1 MKKNLIYG
9 VMTLLVLVTTSCK
22 DYLDI
27 NTNPNA
33 ATNASA
39 QLVLPQAIVGT
50 AALTVSYNNYGAHFG
65 GYVANAG
72 GFSGFGNL
80 LNYNLV
86 TGDYNGLWVSTYD
99 NLEDYKYVIDQ
110 STGVEGQSYFNA
122 TAKIMTALQYQRL
135 VDAFG
140 NVPYTEALQGTAG
153 RTPKYDDAATI
164 YQDLVAKLDEA
175 IAEIDG
181 AKFPVALNSSSDP
194 MFGGNMT
201 SWKQFANTLKL
212 RILVR
217 MSGVSAL
224 NSFVTT
230 KFAAIDKTLG
240 FLSTDAIV
248 NPGYTKQDGK
258 QNPMWNSW
266 GYTVAG
272 AVSNTSRIPTQF
284 IFGFYK
290 AQKLTDNGRG
300 SVIFKNFASAS
311 APTPVNQLGNET
323 NAPTII
329 TSYST
334 WYTGTFNSASSIT
347 NALGILK
354 GPSMGQPIM
363 LAAESYFLQAEAQLK
378 GYLPGTFATSFD
390 QGITQSFNYLYKDVT
405 NVVAA
410 GKNVA
415 ADVATYKADNA
426 TSTNNYLVNIG
437 LATTNEQRLE
447 AIITQKYI
455 ALNMINS
462 EEGWNEYRRT
472 GYPKSNPAGNGYTN
486 IASNKSNSTR
496 PDKLPTR
503 ILYPSSEQSY
513 NAANFKTV
521 NQFADLIFW
530 DPN

>member
-1 MKKNLIYG
+1 MKKNLIFG
-9 VMTLLVLVTTSCK
+9 VLTLLVLVSSSCK

-27 NTNPNA
+27 NANPNA
-33 ATNASA
+33 ATAASA

-65 GYVANAG
+65 GYIANAG

-80 LNYNLV
+80 LNYNIV
-86 TGDYNGLWVSTYD
+86 PGDYNGLWVSTYD
-99 NLEDYKYVIDQ
+99 NLQDYKYVIDQ
-110 STGVEGQSYFNA
+110 SAGVAGQSYFSA
-122 TAKIMTALQYQRL
+122 AAKIMTALQFQRL
-135 VDAFG
+135 VDAYG
-140 NVPYTEALQGTAG
+140 NVPYTEALQGTAN

-164 YQDLVAKLDEA
+164 YQDLVVKLDEA
-175 IAEIDG
+175 IAEING
-181 AKFPVALNSSSDP
+181 ATFPVALNSSSDP
-194 MFGGNMT
+194 MFAGDMNR
-201 SWKQFANTLKL
+201 WKQFANTLKL
-212 RILVR
+212 RILIR

-224 NSFVTT
+224 APVVTAR
-230 KFAAIDKTLG
+230 FAALDQTLG
-240 FLSTDAIV
+240 FLTADAIV
-248 NPGYTKQDGK
+248 NPGYTRQTNQ

-272 AVSNTSRIPTQF
+272 ALSNSSRLPTQF

-290 AQKLTDNGRG
+290 GQKLTDNGRG
-300 SVIFKNFASAS
+300 AVVFKNFASTT

-323 NAPTII
+323 NAPTVI
-329 TSYST
+329 TNYST
-334 WYTGTFNSASSIT
+334 WYTGTFSSASSIS

-363 LAAESYFLQAEAQLK
+363 LAAESHFLQAEARLK
-378 GYLPGTFATSFD
+378 GYIAGDFAASFD
-390 QGITQSFNYLYKDVT
+390 QGITQSFTYLYKDVT
-405 NVVAA
+405 NAVGA

-415 ADVATYKADNA
+415 ADVATYKTANPE
-426 TSTNNYLVNIG
+426 SYLVNIG
-437 LATTNEQRLE
+437 LATTAAQRLE

-472 GYPKSNPAGNGYTN
+472 GYPVTNPVGNGYTN

-496 PDKLPTR
+496 PDRLPTR

>member
-1 MKKNLIYG
+1 MKKTSLYWLL
-9 VMTLLVLVTTSCK
+9 TLVALVTSSC
-22 DYLDI
+22 DNYLDI
-27 NTNPNA
+27 NANPNSA
-33 ATNASA
+33 ISASA
-39 QLVLPQAIVGT
+39 QLVLPQAIVS
-50 AALTVSYNNYGAHFG
+50 AAGLSSSYNNYGAHFG
-65 GYVANAG
+65 GYMANAG

-86 TGDYNGLWVSTYD
+86 TGDYNGLWVNTYD
-99 NLEDYKYVIDQ
+99 NLQDFKYVIDQ
-110 STGVEGQSYFNA
+110 TEGVEGQGYFNA
-122 TAKIMTALQYQRL
+122 TAKIMTVLDFARL

-140 NVPYTEALQGTAG
+140 NVPYSEALLGNAG

-164 YQDLVAKLDEA
+164 YQDLVVKLDAA
-175 IAEIDG
+175 IAAIDA
-181 AKFPVALNSSSDP
+181 AKFPLALNSSSDP
-194 MFGGNMT
+194 LFKGNMT
-201 SWKQFANTLKL
+201 TWKQFANTLKL
-212 RILVR
+212 RLLIR

-224 NSFVTT
+224 SSFVTT
-230 KFAAIDKTLG
+230 KFAALDKTLG
-240 FLSTDAIV
+240 FLTTDAIV
-248 NPGYTKQDGK
+248 NPGYIKQDGK
-258 QNPMWNSW
+258 QNPTWGTW

-272 AVSNTSRIPTQF
+272 ALANSSRIPTQF
-284 IFGFYK
+284 AFGFYK
-290 AQKLTDNGRG
+290 GQKLTDTGRG
-300 SVIFKNFASAS
+300 TVIYKNFASTT
-311 APTPVNQLGNET
+311 APTPINQLGNES
-323 NAPTII
+323 NAPAII
-329 TSYST
+329 ASYST

-347 NALGILK
+347 DALGVLK

-363 LAAESYFLQAEAQLK
+363 LASEAYFLQAEAQLK

-390 QGITQSFNYLYKDVT
+390 QGITQSFTYLYKDVT
-405 NVVAA
+405 NVVGA
-410 GKNVA
+410 GKNVT
-415 ADVATYKADNA
+415 ADVATYKTDNA
-426 TSTNNYLVNIG
+426 TSYLVNIA

-472 GYPKSNPAGNGYTN
+472 GYPKTDPAGNGYTN

-513 NAANFKTV
+513 NAANFKAV

>member
-1 MKKNLIYG
+1 MKKNLIFG
-9 VMTLLVLVTTSCK
+9 LLTLVALGTTSCK

-27 NTNPNA
+27 NTNPNS
-33 ATNASA
+33 ATSVSA
-39 QLVLPQAIVGT
+39 PLVLPQAIVGT

-86 TGDYNGLWVSTYD
+86 AADYNGLWVSTYD
-99 NLEDYKYVIDQ
+99 NLQDYKYVIDQ
-110 STGVEGQSYFNA
+110 SAGVAGQSYFSA

-140 NVPYTEALQGTAG
+140 DVPYTEALQGNAG
-153 RTPKYDDAATI
+153 RTPKYDNAATI
-164 YQDLVAKLDEA
+164 YQDLIVKLDDA
-175 IAEIDG
+175 ITEING
-181 AKFPVALNSSSDP
+181 AKFPVALNASSDP
-194 MFGGNMT
+194 LFAGNMT
-201 SWKQFANTLKL
+201 LWKQFANTLKL

-217 MSGVSAL
+217 ISGVSAL
-224 NSFVTT
+224 SSFVTT
-230 KFAAIDKTLG
+230 KMAALDKTLG
-240 FLSTDAIV
+240 FLTTDAIV
-248 NPGYTKQDGK
+248 NPGYLKQDGK

-266 GYTVAG
+266 GYNVAG
-272 AVSNTSRIPTQF
+272 ALANSSRIPTQF
-284 IFGFYK
+284 IYGFYK
-290 AQKLTDNGRG
+290 GQKLVDNGRG
-300 SVIFKNFASAS
+300 AVIFKNFTAGT
-311 APTPVNQLGNET
+311 TPVNQLGNEN
-323 NAPTII
+323 NAPTVI
-329 TSYST
+329 TNYST

-363 LAAESYFLQAEAQLK
+363 LATESYFLQAEAQLK
-378 GYLPGTFATSFD
+378 GYLPGAFATSFD
-390 QGITQSFNYLYKDVT
+390 QGITQSFTYLYKDVNNAIGT
-405 NVVAA
+405 

-426 TSTNNYLVNIG
+426 TSYLVNIG

-472 GYPKSNPAGNGYTN
+472 GYPKTNPAGNGYTN

-513 NAANFKTV
+513 NAANFKAV